1 VLTPTANLTPVLVA
15 GSTVSRATLHNIDNI
30 RVKDIRIGDHVLLQ
44 KAGDVIPEV
53 VRSLPEKRTGK
64 ELIFEMPERC
74 PDCQSSVIREEG
86 EAAYRCTSISC
97 PAQQREA
104 IIHFVSRDAMNID
117 GLGPAV
123 IAQLL
128 DAKLIHD
135 AADLYALK
143 FESLVGIERMG
154 KKSAENL
161 LKAIEESKVRG
172 LAQLLF
178 ALGIR
183 HVGAK
188 AGKILAQRFRSM
200 EALEQAELEEL
211 QSIPD
216 IGPTMAQS
224 IIRFFQQESSQH
236 FLAKLREA
244 GVKMTAEESSRP
256 QIFAGKSIVV
266 TGSLE
271 QYDRQEIE
279 SLIESYG
286 GKAASSV
293 SKKTAFVVAGEK
305 AGSKLTKAK
314 ELGVLVLTEEE
325 FSQLLE

>member
-1 VLTPTANLTPVLVA
+1 MVKRFINPELCEITEDLVLTEPYNDCNNRNLVYHKNAAFVKRELYDDEKLHLEIAKIKFDFMNNAQALIHGDLHTGSIFVKQDSTRVFDPEFAFYGPMGYDIGNVVANLIFAWDNGVA
-15 GSTVSRATLHNIDNI
+15 
-30 RVKDIRIGDHVLLQ
+30 
-44 KAGDVIPEV
+44 AGETAFCDW
-53 VRSLPEKRTGK
+53 T
-64 ELIFEMPERC
+64 
-74 PDCQSSVIREEG
+74 
-86 EAAYRCTSISC
+86 
-97 PAQQREA
+97 
-104 IIHFVSRDAMNID
+104 
-117 GLGPAV
+117 
-123 IAQLL
+123 
-128 DAKLIHD
+128 
-135 AADLYALK
+135 
-143 FESLVGIERMG
+143 
-154 KKSAENL
+154 

-305 AGSKLTKAK
+305 AGSKLTKAV
-314 ELGVLVLTEEE
+314 ELGVEVIGETE
-325 FSQLLE
+325 LMN